1 MTLAPTAALHIAAV
15 SKRFGRTQAL
25 DDVTFGVEHGSIHAL
40 LGGNGSGKS
49 TLIKILAGV
58 YSADSG
64 SLTVAG
70 HTYDATHL
78 TPHVARSSG
87 LRFVHQDL
95 GVFLPLTV
103 SENICLGTGFDR
115 RARYAISW
123 GQVQK
128 RTAALLAEWHIPA
141 RPGDVLSTLRPADRT
156 MIAIARASAAGRDEG
171 SNLHRAAGPL
181 TLILDEPTS
190 ALPETEVQRL
200 LDWLRQ
206 SSRKGN
212 TVVFVTHRLEEVLDV
227 ATAVTAL
234 RDGRHEGTQAVS
246 GLTRRDLVRMI
257 APTADKVSSAPAAG
271 SSRAAGSTIG
281 AARYDRAGDSVA
293 SSSSPQPRLAVRR
306 LTGGS
311 LRDVSFE
318 LAAGEVL
325 GIAGLLG
332 SGRTRLLHYLAG
344 VLKPQGGEILLD
356 GRVFAA
362 WPERLAIAAGVVLVP
377 ESRADDGIFP
387 GLSIS
392 ENMQAAS
399 LAVRRPTAFAFTPAM
414 RTAAKRNVVK
424 FGVKM
429 ASVDDDILTLSGG
442 NQQKVLVGRW
452 LATDPRV
459 VLLDEPS
466 VGVDVDARASLHRLV
481 RNATATGAAAVCV
494 SSDLYE
500 LVELCDRV
508 LILRD
513 GTITETL
520 SGDQLTPA
528 AVGHAMHGSVEG
540 A

>member
-58 YSADSG
+58 HSADSG
-64 SLTVAG
+64 SVAVAG

-78 TPHVARSSG
+78 TPHVARASG

-123 GQVQK
+123 RQVQK
-128 RTAALLAEWHIPA
+128 RTAALLDEWHIPA
-141 RPGDVLSTLRPADRT
+141 RPGDVLSALRPADRT
-156 MIAIARASAAGRDEG
+156 MIAIARASATGRDEESSSEPAG
-171 SNLHRAAGPL
+171 GPL

-227 ATAVTAL
+227 ATSVTAL

-257 APTADKVSSAPAAG
+257 APTADKVPAAPPPD
-271 SSRAAGSTIG
+271 STHG
-281 AARYDRAGDSVA
+281 ATRYERSGDSIP
-293 SSSSPQPRLAVRR
+293 SPSSPTQPRLTVRR

-311 LRDVSFE
+311 LRDISFE

-356 GRVFAA
+356 GRMFAA
-362 WPERLAIAAGVVLVP
+362 WPERRAIAAGVVLVP

-414 RTAAKRNVVK
+414 RAAAKRNVVK

-429 ASVDDDILTLSGG
+429 SSVDDDILTLSGG

-508 LILRD
+508 LVLRD

-528 AVGHAMHGSVEG
+528 TVGHAMHGSVEG